1 MFTANI
7 CFFVV
12 SFTGLD
18 ERLSHLSAQHLISP
32 WRRNILFINE
42 FSVYIVRV
50 EHVCHV
56 QLVHFNLFMLR
67 SFTNYLPLLF
77 SYLLVITACYLKLAV
92 LRTPLLSVVCFILR
106 VNFNECF
113 GWWNLC
119 SAMRYCG
126 NCRQLWL
133 PSPTVPCYWG
143 SITYPLS
150 NN

>member
-1 MFTANI
+1 MLLCGIIHGFRWEAQPLI
-7 CFFVV
+7 RPA
-12 SFTGLD
+12 LD
-18 ERLSHLSAQHLISP
+18 QPVKTQYTFYKWGFCLHRP
-32 WRRNILFINE
+32 C
-42 FSVYIVRV
+42 RV

-56 QLVHFNLFMLR
+56 QLVYFNLFMLR

-77 SYLLVITACYLKLAV
+77 SSLLVITACYLQLVV
-92 LRTPLLSVVCFILR
+92 LGTLLLSVVCFILR
-106 VNFNECF
+106 VNFNECC